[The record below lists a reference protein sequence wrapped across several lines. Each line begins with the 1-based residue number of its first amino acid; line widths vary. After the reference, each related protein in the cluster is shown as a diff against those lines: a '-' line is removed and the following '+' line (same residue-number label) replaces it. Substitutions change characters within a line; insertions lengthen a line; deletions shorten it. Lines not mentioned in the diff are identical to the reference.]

1 MLRSLYAG
9 ISGMRINQTKLDVIG
24 NNIANSSTT
33 AFKSQSVRFATA
45 LSQTQS
51 SASAPSTRL
60 GGINGSQ
67 VGLGAQLASIESIMT
82 NGSLQATGR
91 NLDVAIDKG
100 GYFIV
105 SGGPVVSGDSVI
117 QVNQQ
122 SGHNITETGNSNL
135 LYTRDGAFTVD
146 KEGNLLTTSGYRV
159 MGYSVTNDDN
169 KEAATAK
176 PSSTVS
182 ASGFNFVFGPGSQLN
197 GYKIVLGNIASGT
210 STGAKVDKVNKEIV
224 LNGDFSN
231 GSSLTHDGMQTAIDL
246 ALSTAGISQ
255 EITVTGSPTTY
266 PNLTSDKVANGSDP
280 ASAKDITIGSFT
292 VSFTQGSALNG
303 YKFVIDDTHVT
314 ATEGVKVDG
323 TNIYLSKDYLKGIT
337 SGTAPS
343 VTDIQSKINDTLTA
357 AGITTVSVN
366 LHEGSSRTSIVDGA
380 SDIISGGA
388 DSRVADP
395 VEALGLKF
403 TFNSGASL
411 NGYKIVLGTMSS
423 GTDLS
428 TAVDTKNKT
437 ITINGDFVT
446 AGRIT
451 ADDIKAS
458 VNSALA
464 DKGIATTVDTLA
476 ETTPGSM
483 SHFAGT
489 ESDQTFGGTPVQ
501 SLAGDGKVYYV
512 DGSTSVSTY
521 DSSLKSLKIPEK
533 VTIAGTGEEK
543 SVVSYTI
550 ENTGVINAVLEDG
563 SVACVG
569 QIALAT
575 FSNQEGLIRETGNLF
590 STSSNSG
597 NAVLMSGVNTTGE
610 DNSSAFGSLAQ
621 GYLEMSNVDLA
632 EQFTD
637 MITATRAF
645 QANSKSIT
653 TGDEIL
659 QQIIAL
665 KQ

>member
-9 ISGMRINQTKLDVIG
+9 ISGMKINQTKLDVIG

-33 AFKSQSVRFATA
+33 AFKSQSVRFSTA

-60 GGINGSQ
+60 GGVNGNQ
-67 VGLGAQLASIESIMT
+67 VGLGAQLSSIESIMT
-82 NGSLQATGR
+82 NGSLQSTGR

-100 GYFIV
+100 GYFVV
-105 SGGPVVSGDSVI
+105 SSGPIVSGDSVI
-117 QVNQQ
+117 QINQE
-122 SGHNITETGNSNL
+122 SGHNITASGNSTL

-146 KEGNLLTTSGYRV
+146 KEGNLLTSSGYRV

-169 KEAATAK
+169 KEVATAK
-176 PSSTVS
+176 PSSTVE
-182 ASGFNFVFGPGSQLN
+182 AGGFSFVFGPGSQLN
-197 GYKIVLGNIASGT
+197 GYKVVLGNMASGT
-210 STGAKVDKVNKEIV
+210 SAGAKVDKTNKEII

-231 GSSLTHDGMQTAIDL
+231 GSSLTCDGMQTALNL

-255 EITVTGSPTTY
+255 EISVTGSPVTY
-266 PNLTSDKVANGSDP
+266 SNLSSDKIAGGSDA

-292 VSFTQGSALNG
+292 VSFSQGAALNG
-303 YKFVIDDTHVT
+303 YKIQITSDDTL
-314 ATEGVKVDG
+314 ATDCTVNG
-323 TNIYLSKDYLKGIT
+323 NIIYLNKNYLKGSDPT
-337 SGTAPS
+337 PAPTLDD
-343 VTDIQSKINDTLTA
+343 VQTKINGALATAGETGVTVTLKETGSRSETVDA
-357 AGITTVSVN
+357 TSAEITG
-366 LHEGSSRTSIVDGA
+366 GSDPRN
-380 SDIISGGA
+380 SDA
-388 DSRVADP
+388 
-395 VEALGLKF
+395 VEALGL
-403 TFNSGASL
+403 TFNFKEGSTL

-423 GTDLS
+423 GTDL
-428 TAVDTKNKT
+428 TTDVDTKNKT
-437 ITINGDFVT
+437 ITINGDFVNE
-446 AGRIT
+446 GRIT
-451 ADDIKAS
+451 TTDLLSS
-458 VNSALA
+458 VNNALGA
-464 DKGIATTVDTLA
+464 KGLDRAIDSIT
-476 ETTPGSM
+476 ETSTGSM
-483 SHFAGT
+483 AHFTGT
-489 ESDQTFGGTPVQ
+489 ESEATFGGTPVQ
-501 SLAGDGKVYYV
+501 SLAGDGNVYYV
-512 DGSTSVSTY
+512 DGSTTVSTY

-533 VTIAGTGEEK
+533 VVVAGTNEEK
-543 SVVSYTI
+543 SVVSFTV
-550 ENTGVINAVLEDG
+550 ENTGIINAVLEDG
-563 SVACVG
+563 SVACLG

-575 FSNQEGLIRETGNLF
+575 FSNEEGLQRESGNLF
-590 STSSNSG
+590 SISSNSG

-610 DNSSAFGSLAQ
+610 DNSSAYGSLAQ